1 MSKKKGCDFKIDSKG
16 KPHCSSNKTGIIDS
30 RCYIPKKNCSVKPTA
45 LDRPVSAASSVASS
59 ATASATAQAVLP
71 LSSNCVQFTK
81 LVSPEGIINGVV
93 DDDDNHQFIENS
105 EPENSSALNLV
116 KQAGSSKEKF
126 AQSVVVRY
134 LDNKNYT
141 IKDNEGGG
149 DCFFAVIR
157 DAYSDIC
164 KNITVAELRQI
175 LAANTKQ
182 EQFDNY
188 KLRYE
193 MFNAEIN
200 SPVATPAEKRFAR
213 ANLAEV
219 SWIRDIPNLE
229 AFRRKIL
236 QRNFWA
242 DVASQVILEE
252 VLNTKF
258 ILISVDKGQRGDREL
273 LSCGDFTSPS
283 IEAIGA
289 FKPKYYIVIYHTGSH
304 FMLIKYNNKGIFR
317 FHELPFGL
325 KKKIVD
331 LCMQRDTG
339 IYNYIPKFVKLKS
352 DIMKQERAAEASVE
366 VEYPWVCQCGYTDNT
381 EANCKMCTQ
390 SKAISRIFDG
400 YKEQWVCLRCFQ
412 INNPAPPG
420 AACSQCGENEV
431 IFSIVGKP
439 ARRPVRDCDM
449 DYCRESQINSW
460 CFKHAMNN
468 LIKKHKYFVGEFNGA
483 VEEHNQINVMG
494 ICKEKSADI
503 LGPDVTLQMANDIL
517 FQCGPTVNIN
527 ISVALAAIEK
537 GGYSYEVIYD
547 PAMGKGNDIELQVNT
562 KINQEF
568 LSNEQLLGFLLRVS
582 ISEGDPNTNHF
593 TVIRKEAEC
602 PGRFKYIESR
612 DISPEG
618 SAPISRCLDL
628 DMGIGVVNSFLL
640 GESMKY
646 RVHSI
651 VAIYRR

>member
-16 KPHCSSNKTGIIDS
+16 KPHCSSNKTGKIDK
-30 RCYIPKKNCSVKPTA
+30 RCYIPKRNCSVK
-45 LDRPVSAASSVASS
+45 LDVLSSKPSSAAAVSSEDAKVNVPVSVASEPASHLEQVSAAA
-59 ATASATAQAVLP
+59 
-71 LSSNCVQFTK
+71 
-81 LVSPEGIINGVV
+81 
-93 DDDDNHQFIENS
+93 
-105 EPENSSALNLV
+105 EP
-116 KQAGSSKEKF
+116 Q
-126 AQSVVVRY
+126 
-134 LDNKNYT
+134 
-141 IKDNEGGG
+141 
-149 DCFFAVIR
+149 
-157 DAYSDIC
+157 
-164 KNITVAELRQI
+164 
-175 LAANTKQ
+175 
-182 EQFDNY
+182 
-188 KLRYE
+188 
-193 MFNAEIN
+193 
-200 SPVATPAEKRFAR
+200 PA
-213 ANLAEV
+213 
-219 SWIRDIPNLE
+219 
-229 AFRRKIL
+229 
-236 QRNFWA
+236 
-242 DVASQVILEE
+242 
-252 VLNTKF
+252 
-258 ILISVDKGQRGDREL
+258 
-273 LSCGDFTSPS
+273 
-283 IEAIGA
+283 
-289 FKPKYYIVIYHTGSH
+289 
-304 FMLIKYNNKGIFR
+304 
-317 FHELPFGL
+317 
-325 KKKIVD
+325 
-331 LCMQRDTG
+331 
-339 IYNYIPKFVKLKS
+339 
-352 DIMKQERAAEASVE
+352 VE

-420 AACSQCGENEV
+420 VACSQCGENEV
-431 IFSIVGKP
+431 IFSIAGRP

-468 LIKKHKYFVGEFNGA
+468 LIKKHKYFIGEFNGA

-503 LGPDVTLQMANDIL
+503 LGPDVTLQMANELL

-568 LSNEQLLGFLLRVS
+568 LSNEQLLGLLLRVS

-618 SAPISRCLDL
+618 SAPISGCLDL